1 MAQARRRA
9 GRRRNV
15 LTTGV
20 SLAGHAAAVLVLLS
34 PHPQAPSP
42 VEPQPMAVQLVD
54 ARPVAE
60 VVTPPA
66 PAPPAPVQPPPPP
79 RNIIKPKPAPRSEV
93 RPIPADEGPTGEGVE
108 LSDAQVASAATVGSG
123 PSGRPCDM
131 ARRLQAALRRD
142 AQVQA
147 AVADARA
154 AGGASK
160 ALFVWNGDWI
170 RSHGQDGA
178 GLAALREAIMW
189 EVGFAP
195 EACRS
200 EPVHGLVLL
209 SLNDAPGGAR
219 VVVGS
224 GSWRWSD
231 LLRPRGTG
239 PSQVLRR

>member
-1 MAQARRRA
+1 VAQARRRSA
-9 GRRRNV
+9 KRRNV
-15 LTTGV
+15 LTAGV
-20 SLAGHAAAVLVLLS
+20 SLIGHAAAVFVLLS
-34 PHPQAPSP
+34 AHRDTPRLA
-42 VEPQPMAVQLVD
+42 EPQPMAVQLVD

-66 PAPPAPVQPPPPP
+66 PAPPAPVEPPPPP
-79 RNIIKPKPAPRSEV
+79 RNIIKPKPAPRSDV

-108 LSDAQVASAATVGSG
+108 LSDAEVASAATVGSG

-131 ARRLQAALRRD
+131 ARRLQAALRKD

-147 AVADARA
+147 AIADAR
-154 AGGASK
+154 GSRGASK

-170 RSHGQDGA
+170 RSNGQDGA

-224 GSWRWSD
+224 GAWRWSD
-231 LLRPRGTG
+231 LLRPRGAGAGET
-239 PSQVLRR
+239 LRR